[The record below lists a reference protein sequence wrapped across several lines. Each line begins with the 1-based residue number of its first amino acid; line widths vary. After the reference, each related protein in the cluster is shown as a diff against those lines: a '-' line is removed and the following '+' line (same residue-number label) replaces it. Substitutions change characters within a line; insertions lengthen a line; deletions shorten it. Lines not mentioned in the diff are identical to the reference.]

1 MMPRKATGFPRGRAR
16 TMEGMSRLL
25 VAALGMLAL
34 VARAQAQP
42 VTTADPKYHGTM
54 VVHRAT
60 GTINN
65 KTFNAILKIGR
76 GASAGGGSTRLNWD
90 FTLAA
95 QSNGIFPDQEP
106 IVVAIG
112 DDSFTLDAGKVVK
125 NKKGTAYNYRAKG
138 KLIRG
143 IRSLHLMPDATDPK
157 WKMSLEVVGVDLS
170 RLNFEDPIC
179 RPMAL
184 IVGDDDG
191 FTGIVLTRPSFT
203 SKKITIPSSCDVG
216 NDWPWINQ

>member
-1 MMPRKATGFPRGRAR
+1 MAR
-16 TMEGMSRLL
+16 L
-25 VAALGMLAL
+25 VAAALGLAL
-34 VARAQAQP
+34 FAARAHAQP

-54 VVHRAT
+54 TVHRAV

-76 GASAGGGSTRLNWD
+76 GASTASGSTLLNWD
-90 FTLAA
+90 FQPAA

-112 DDSFTLDAGKVVK
+112 EDSFTLDPGKVVR
-125 NKKGTAYNYRAKG
+125 NHKGTVFSYHAKG

-143 IRSLHLMPDATDPK
+143 IRMLRLMPDTADAN
-157 WKMSLEVVGVDLS
+157 WKISLQVVGVDLS
-170 RLNFEDPIC
+170 TLNFQDPVC
-179 RPMAL
+179 RPMAV
-184 IVGDDDG
+184 IIGDDDG